1 MTDGMIVFCL
11 FGLGGV
17 LEAATATAD
26 EGASSGMA
34 ILQCLMKLHEERRG
48 VRMYLGQAQ
57 LQLPCER
64 YWNQTWMASTSKNV
78 LLKKKK
84 GSMQMQTR

>member
-1 MTDGMIVFCL
+1 MSGDGRDDYFCFC

-26 EGASSGMA
+26 EEASSGMA

-48 VRMYLGQAQ
+48 V
-57 LQLPCER
+57 
-64 YWNQTWMASTSKNV
+64 KNV
-78 LLKKKK
+78 L
-84 GSMQMQTR
+84 GSGATAIAL